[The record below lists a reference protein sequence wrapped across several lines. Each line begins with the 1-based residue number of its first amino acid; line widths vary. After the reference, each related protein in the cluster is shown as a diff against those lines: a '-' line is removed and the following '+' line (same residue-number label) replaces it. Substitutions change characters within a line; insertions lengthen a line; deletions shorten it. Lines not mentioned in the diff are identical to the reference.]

1 MITSSYPKKNRLFYL
16 ILVFLFFSCGDCPG
30 CFNNCPDTPDTSN
43 NPVDRHITVTN
54 KTGHDN
60 LKIYFIHKAALDSC
74 SQLTFL
80 TTVNNNG
87 TFTYHV
93 PPGEIHAIYFGAPG
107 DLFCTDYDSKI
118 VKGIVGQPI
127 KITLP

>member
-1 MITSSYPKKNRLFYL
+1 MMTSSYSKTSQVFYL
-16 ILVFLFFSCGDCPG
+16 ILLFLFMSCNGPCG
-30 CFNNCPDTPDTSN
+30 CFGNCPDPPDTSN
-43 NPVDRHITVTN
+43 NPTDRHITITN

-80 TTVNNNG
+80 TTVNKNG

-93 PPGEIHAIYFGAPG
+93 PPGETHAIYFGAPG

-118 VKGIVGQPI
+118 VKGIQGQPI